1 MKKTTQE
8 KKEMRIRIIIDIVV
22 LLFAALLTYQFVV
35 KEYIHEYMMMQN
47 SEVVEQMGD
56 NAL

>member
-1 MKKTTQE
+1 MKKTAQE
-8 KKEMRIRIIIDIVV
+8 KREMRIRIIIDIVV

-47 SEVVEQMGD
+47 SEVVEQMED

>member
-1 MKKTTQE
+1 MKKTAQE

-47 SEVVEQMGD
+47 SEVVEQMED

>member
-1 MKKTTQE
+1 MKKTAQE

-47 SEVVEQMGD
+47 SEDVEQMED

>member
-47 SEVVEQMGD
+47 SEVVEQMED

>member
-47 SEVVEQMGD
+47 PEVVEQMGD